1 MVNVASPPFACDIM
15 THCLHVKS
23 LLPFARWL
31 VPLAIKLGCPA
42 FGCWAAPH
50 HERQVLMT
58 VAELIKE
65 LTVHPLDRQVQCI
78 IPGDADA
85 IPIKAVDFD
94 DEIDLVVFLVLD
106 F

>member
-1 MVNVASPPFACDIM
+1 
-15 THCLHVKS
+15 
-23 LLPFARWL
+23 
-31 VPLAIKLGCPA
+31 
-42 FGCWAAPH
+42 
-50 HERQVLMT
+50 MT